1 MSTYVTVLSLLAD
14 GVAPETIAR
23 KLDRRED
30 AVRGMIETMARR
42 GHVEQIDC
50 ADGTCSSCPMADACG
65 PMESPVQYVVSEAGW
80 QLVDD
85 PAAVEE

>member
-1 MSTYVTVLSLLAD
+1 MSTYRTVLSLLAD
-14 GVAPETIAR
+14 GVAPETIAM
-23 KLDRRED
+23 KVDRRED

-42 GHVEQIDC
+42 GHVEQVDC
-50 ADGTCSSCPMADACG
+50 TDGACGSCPMADACG

-85 PAAVEE
+85 PAVEE